1 MSHSKGLRFKKL
13 KWQLNQFERK
23 LNTEQREAD
32 RLIEDKTL
40 TIVSGKA
47 GSGKTLI
54 ACYNALKRF
63 ANREIDNIVITRPTV
78 STEDNGFLPGDIN
91 DKLDPW
97 VSPVYSCMKTV
108 LKNENVNNGGNTL
121 ELFEQLM
128 KENVIEIV
136 PLTYMRGRTFTNS
149 AIIVDECQN
158 LTVEQSIMCITR
170 IGIHTKMVMTGD
182 VAQIDLRR
190 KEDSGIM
197 FLSNLDLK
205 SEIGAIELKNN
216 HRHLVVDQILNEYDK
231 FKANYGD
238 GNRVLYMNSKDK
250 KAV

>member
-1 MSHSKGLRFKKL
+1 MSQSKSFRFKKL
-13 KWQLNQFERK
+13 KWQLDQFQKK
-23 LNTEQREAD
+23 LNAEQREAD

-54 ACYNALKRF
+54 ACYNALKKF

-97 VSPVYSCMKTV
+97 VSPVYSCMKMV
-108 LKNENVNNGGNTL
+108 LKNDNQNNGGNTL
-121 ELFEQLM
+121 ELFEALM
-128 KENVIEIV
+128 KENIIEIV
-136 PLTYMRGRTFTNS
+136 PLSYMRGRTFTNS

-158 LTVEQSIMCITR
+158 LTIEQSIMCITR

-182 VAQIDLRR
+182 VAQIDLKR
-190 KEDSGIM
+190 KGDSGMM
-197 FLSNLDLK
+197 FLSTLDLK
-205 SEIGAIELKNN
+205 SEIGAIELKQN

-231 FKANYGD
+231 FKANYGN